1 MIITLGIFQ
10 TLGNII
16 LFLIVLGV
24 IICVH
29 ELGHLYF
36 AKKAGILCH
45 EFSFGMGPRLWS
57 IKKGETIYSIRAIP
71 FGGFV
76 SMSGEELEE
85 EIVKIGDRV
94 RLEFDSNNVVKNIII
109 NPDNPKYHDLTEVK
123 VESIDLKSDKN
134 LFINQYSVKQD
145 AMYIFD
151 KREMQIAPLNRR
163 FASKT
168 KWQRFITTFGGPMM
182 NFILAF
188 VVYLIIAFAVGVPN
202 MSSTVISEVSDNGP
216 AYNVLLDGDKIISI
230 NGVEVDSWDGAS
242 NSVSSELDKT
252 IDGYII
258 VVERNGQLVTLEE
271 IKPLLLFYNLGF
283 QASLDSD
290 ELIVKSPIDLFE
302 RSELLPGDKILSI
315 EDIQMNTWEDVIAF
329 VENNKEGSESKEDLY
344 KISVYRQTIS
354 AYTGFVS
361 SITEEGG
368 YYLVEINPNG
378 DFDNVVYK
386 VGGTEELLISAGS
399 QITEG
404 DAIGGG
410 GTYDFE
416 FVLYGEKVLKA
427 VGVTPYNSVIG
438 IEATNHFSFFGSIG
452 SAFRM
457 LVNAGTSIFGT
468 LGLLFTS
475 NLVGVSDLSGFV
487 GIFSLTSQ
495 AASAGIITLLSFVGF
510 LSVNLGI
517 VNLLPIPALD
527 GGRIVFIGY
536 EAIFKKKPNQKVE
549 NWLHT
554 IVFFLLMALM
564 LYVTYNDILKLF
576 GI

>member
-57 IKKGETIYSIRAIP
+57 IKKGETIYAIRAIP

-85 EIVKIGDRV
+85 EIIKIGDKV
-94 RLEFDSNNVVKNIII
+94 RLEFDESNVVKNIII
-109 NPDNPKYHDLTEVK
+109 NPNNPKYQDLIEVT
-123 VESIDLKSDKN
+123 VETVDLKSDKN

-168 KWQRFITTFGGPMM
+168 KWQRFIATFGGPMM
-182 NFILAF
+182 NFVLAF
-188 VVYLIIAFAVGVPN
+188 VVYLIIAFAIGVPN
-202 MSSTVISEVSDNGP
+202 TGSTVISEVNEAGP
-216 AYNVLLDGDKIISI
+216 AYGVLMDGDKIISI
-230 NGVEVDSWDGAS
+230 NGENVDTWTGSS
-242 NSVSSELDKT
+242 NSVSSELNKT

-258 VVERNGQLVTLEE
+258 VVERNGQLVTLDE
-271 IKPLLLFYNLGF
+271 IKPLMLFYSLGF
-283 QASLDSD
+283 QATNDSS
-290 ELIVKSPIDLFE
+290 ELIIKAPIDVLAK
-302 RSELLPGDKILSI
+302 SELKAGDKILSI
-315 EDIQMNTWEDVIAF
+315 EDIQMNTWEDVINF
-329 VENNKEGSESKEDLY
+329 VDNNKEGSESKEDLY
-344 KISVYRQTIS
+344 KITVYRQTIS
-354 AYTGFVS
+354 EYSGYIA
-361 SITEEGG
+361 SIKQENGV
-368 YYLVEINPNG
+368 YLVEINPTG
-378 DFDNVVYK
+378 EQENVIYTI
-386 VGGTEELLISAGS
+386 GGTEALLVSAGS
-399 QITEG
+399 QVVVGEALG
-404 DAIGGG
+404 SGGN
-410 GTYDFE
+410 YDIQ
-416 FVLYGEKVLKA
+416 FVLYGDKVLEA
-427 VGVTPYNSVIG
+427 VGVTPFDSVIG

-452 SAFRM
+452 SAFTM
-457 LVNAGTSIFGT
+457 LISAGTSIFGT

-487 GIFSLTSQ
+487 GIFSLTSR

>member
-71 FGGFV
+71 IGGFV

-85 EIVKIGDRV
+85 EIIKVGDKV
-94 RLEFDSNNVVKNIII
+94 RLDFDKSNVVKNIII
-109 NPDNPKYHDLTEVK
+109 NPNNPKYQDLIEVT
-123 VESIDLKSDKN
+123 VETIDLKSDKS

-168 KWQRFITTFGGPMM
+168 KWQRFIATFGGPMM
-182 NFILAF
+182 NFVLAF

-202 MSSTVISEVSDNGP
+202 TGSTEISSVNEAGP
-216 AYNVLLDGDKIISI
+216 AYGILMDGDKIVSI
-230 NGVEVDSWDGAS
+230 NGVDVETWTGSS
-242 NSVSSELDKT
+242 NSVSSELNKT

-258 VVERNGQLVTLEE
+258 VVERDGQLVTLDE
-271 IKPLLLFYNLGF
+271 IKPLMLFYSLGF
-283 QASLDSD
+283 QATNDSND
-290 ELIVKSPIDLFE
+290 LIIKAPIDVLAK
-302 RSELLPGDKILSI
+302 SELKAGDKILNI
-315 EDIQMNTWEDVIAF
+315 EDTQMNTWEDVINF
-329 VENNKEGSESKEDLY
+329 VENNKAGSESKEDLY
-344 KISVYRQTIS
+344 KMTVYRQTIS
-354 AYTGFVS
+354 EYS
-361 SITEEGG
+361 G
-368 YYLVEINPNG
+368 YIASVKQENGVYVVEINPTGEQENIIY
-378 DFDNVVYK
+378 NI
-386 VGGTEELLISAGS
+386 GGTETLLVSAGS
-399 QITEG
+399 QVVAGEALG
-404 DAIGGG
+404 SGGN
-410 GTYDFE
+410 YDIQ
-416 FVLYGEKVLKA
+416 FVLYGDNVLEA
-427 VGVTPYNSVIG
+427 VGVTPFDSVIG

-452 SAFRM
+452 SAFNM
-457 LVNAGTSIFGT
+457 LISAGTSIFGT

-487 GIFSLTSQ
+487 GIFSLTSR

>member
-57 IKKGETIYSIRAIP
+57 IKKGETIYAIRAIP

-85 EIVKIGDRV
+85 EIIKIGDKV
-94 RLEFDSNNVVKNIII
+94 RLEFDESNVVKNIII
-109 NPDNPKYHDLTEVK
+109 NPNNPKYQDLIEVT
-123 VESIDLKSDKN
+123 VETVDLKSDKN

-168 KWQRFITTFGGPMM
+168 KWQRFIATFGGPMM
-182 NFILAF
+182 NFVLAF
-188 VVYLIIAFAVGVPN
+188 VVYLIIAFAIGVPN
-202 MSSTVISEVSDNGP
+202 TGSTVISEVNEAGP
-216 AYNVLLDGDKIISI
+216 AYGVLMDGDKIISI
-230 NGVEVDSWDGAS
+230 NGENVDTWTGSS
-242 NSVSSELDKT
+242 NSVSSELNNT

-258 VVERNGQLVTLEE
+258 VVERNGQLVTLDE
-271 IKPLLLFYNLGF
+271 IKPLMLFYSLGF
-283 QASLDSD
+283 QATNDSS
-290 ELIVKSPIDLFE
+290 ELIIKAPIDVLAK
-302 RSELLPGDKILSI
+302 SELKAGDKILSI
-315 EDIQMNTWEDVIAF
+315 EDIQMNTWEDVINF
-329 VENNKEGSESKEDLY
+329 VDNNKEGSESKEDLY
-344 KISVYRQTIS
+344 KITVYRQTIS
-354 AYTGFVS
+354 EYSGYIA
-361 SITEEGG
+361 SIKQENGV
-368 YYLVEINPNG
+368 YLVEINPTG
-378 DFDNVVYK
+378 EQENVIYTI
-386 VGGTEELLISAGS
+386 GGTEALLVSAGS
-399 QITEG
+399 QVVVGEALG
-404 DAIGGG
+404 SGGN
-410 GTYDFE
+410 YDIQ
-416 FVLYGEKVLKA
+416 FVLYGDKVLEA
-427 VGVTPYNSVIG
+427 VGVTPFDSVIG

-452 SAFRM
+452 SAFTM
-457 LVNAGTSIFGT
+457 LISAGTSIFGT

-487 GIFSLTSQ
+487 GIFSLTSR

>member
-57 IKKGETIYSIRAIP
+57 IKKGETIYAIRAIP

-85 EIVKIGDRV
+85 EIIKIGDKV
-94 RLEFDSNNVVKNIII
+94 RLEFDESNVVKNIII
-109 NPDNPKYHDLTEVK
+109 NPNNPKYQDLIEVT
-123 VESIDLKSDKN
+123 VETVDLKSDKN

-168 KWQRFITTFGGPMM
+168 KWQRFIATFGGPMM
-182 NFILAF
+182 NFVLAF
-188 VVYLIIAFAVGVPN
+188 VVYLIIAFAIGVPN
-202 MSSTVISEVSDNGP
+202 TGSTVISEVNEAGP
-216 AYNVLLDGDKIISI
+216 AYGVLMDGDKIISI
-230 NGVEVDSWDGAS
+230 NGENVDTWTGSS
-242 NSVSSELDKT
+242 NSVSSELNKT

-258 VVERNGQLVTLEE
+258 VVERNGQLVTLDE
-271 IKPLLLFYNLGF
+271 IKPLMLFYSLGF
-283 QASLDSD
+283 QASNDSE
-290 ELIVKSPIDLFE
+290 ELIIKAPIDVLAK
-302 RSELLPGDKILSI
+302 SELKAGDKILSI
-315 EDIQMNTWEDVIAF
+315 EDIQMNTWEDVINF
-329 VENNKEGSESKEDLY
+329 VDNNKEGSESKEDLY
-344 KISVYRQTIS
+344 KITVYRQTIS
-354 AYTGFVS
+354 EYSGYIA
-361 SITEEGG
+361 SIKQENGV
-368 YYLVEINPNG
+368 YLVEINPTG
-378 DFDNVVYK
+378 EQENVIYTI
-386 VGGTEELLISAGS
+386 GGTEALLVSAGS
-399 QITEG
+399 QVVVGEALG
-404 DAIGGG
+404 SGGN
-410 GTYDFE
+410 YDIQ
-416 FVLYGEKVLKA
+416 FVLYGDKVLEA
-427 VGVTPYNSVIG
+427 VGVTPFDSVIG

-452 SAFRM
+452 SAFTM
-457 LVNAGTSIFGT
+457 LISAGTSIFGT

-487 GIFSLTSQ
+487 GIFSLTSR

>member
-1 MIITLGIFQ
+1 
-10 TLGNII
+10 
-16 LFLIVLGV
+16 
-24 IICVH
+24 
-29 ELGHLYF
+29 
-36 AKKAGILCH
+36 
-45 EFSFGMGPRLWS
+45 
-57 IKKGETIYSIRAIP
+57 
-71 FGGFV
+71 
-76 SMSGEELEE
+76 
-85 EIVKIGDRV
+85 
-94 RLEFDSNNVVKNIII
+94 
-109 NPDNPKYHDLTEVK
+109 
-123 VESIDLKSDKN
+123 
-134 LFINQYSVKQD
+134 
-145 AMYIFD
+145 
-151 KREMQIAPLNRR
+151 MQIAPLNRR
-163 FASKT
+163 FASKS

-202 MSSTVISEVSDNGP
+202 MSSTVVSEVSENGP
-216 AYNVLLDGDKIISI
+216 AYNVLLDGDKIVSI
-230 NGVEVDSWDGAS
+230 NGVNVDSWNGET

-315 EDIQMNTWEDVIAF
+315 EDIQMNTWEDIIAF

-344 KISVYRQTIS
+344 KITVYRQTIS
-354 AYTGFVS
+354 AYSGFVS
-361 SITEEGG
+361 SITEQGG
-368 YYLVEINPNG
+368 YYFVEINPTG
-378 DFDNVVYK
+378 DFDNVTYK
-386 VGGTEELLISAGS
+386 IGGTEELLVSVGS
-399 QITEG
+399 QITQG
-404 DAIGGG
+404 DALGGG
-410 GTYDFE
+410 GNYDFE
-416 FVLYGEKVLKA
+416 FVLYGEKVLEA

-452 SAFRM
+452 SAFTM
-457 LVNAGTSIFGT
+457 LINAGTSIFGT

-536 EAIFKKKPNQKVE
+536 EAIFRKKPNQKVE

>member
-85 EIVKIGDRV
+85 EIIKVGDKV
-94 RLEFDSNNVVKNIII
+94 RLDFDKSNVVKNIII
-109 NPDNPKYHDLTEVK
+109 NPNNPKYQDLIEVT
-123 VESIDLKSDKN
+123 VETIDLKSDKS

-168 KWQRFITTFGGPMM
+168 KWQRFIATFGGPMM
-182 NFILAF
+182 NFVLAF

-202 MSSTVISEVSDNGP
+202 TDSTEISSVNEAGP
-216 AYNVLLDGDKIISI
+216 AYGILMDGDKIISI
-230 NGVEVDSWDGAS
+230 NGVDVETWTGSS
-242 NSVSSELDKT
+242 NSVSSELNKT

-258 VVERNGQLVTLEE
+258 VVERDGQLVTLDE
-271 IKPLLLFYNLGF
+271 IKPLMLFYSLGF
-283 QASLDSD
+283 QATNDSND
-290 ELIVKSPIDLFE
+290 LIIKAPIDVLAK
-302 RSELLPGDKILSI
+302 SELKAGDKILSI
-315 EDIQMNTWEDVIAF
+315 EDTQMNTWEDVINF
-329 VENNKEGSESKEDLY
+329 VENNKAGSESKEDLY
-344 KISVYRQTIS
+344 KMTVYRQTIS
-354 AYTGFVS
+354 EYS
-361 SITEEGG
+361 G
-368 YYLVEINPNG
+368 YIASVKQENGVYVVEINPTGEQENIIY
-378 DFDNVVYK
+378 NI
-386 VGGTEELLISAGS
+386 GGTETLLVSAGS
-399 QITEG
+399 QVVAGEALG
-404 DAIGGG
+404 SGGN
-410 GTYDFE
+410 YDIQ
-416 FVLYGEKVLKA
+416 FVLYGDNVLEA
-427 VGVTPYNSVIG
+427 VGVTPFDSVIG

-452 SAFRM
+452 SAFNM
-457 LVNAGTSIFGT
+457 LISAGTSIFGT

-487 GIFSLTSQ
+487 GIFSLTSR